1 MVYFLAGD
9 TRNRVKQ
16 GIGMDQITE
25 SLLARVW
32 QSQALRDKELVTA
45 GGEHL
50 QVIYPG
56 RTNNEGGPDFHHA
69 IIATGEGELRGDVEL
84 HVRSSGWQAHRHHRD
99 PRYNGVILHVVMW
112 HDKQRPTVLQD
123 GRAVPVLPLHPYLG
137 DSDWFSCLLVAP
149 DEPCHDVA
157 ARLGGDVVGEL
168 LDEAGEERFLAKAGR
183 FQEEI
188 AIKEGEQVLYEGLM
202 GALGYSRNKESFEEL
217 ARRMPLKV
225 LKHIA
230 SVESLAR
237 RGAAL
242 EVALLGQAELLNWQL
257 SGVRPGNMPQRRI
270 AGAGYLLAR
279 YLKRGLVSGLLQLV
293 READVKNGHRRLE
306 KGLMI
311 TRDDYG
317 TLIGWGRA
325 REMVVNILLPFSFAW
340 GEKELGEHALALYR
354 SYPLLEENQI
364 TREMSRQLFGDFG
377 YGVVN
382 SARRQQG
389 LIHLYKSFCLD
400 RKCPQCPLLRPA

>member
-1 MVYFLAGD
+1 
-9 TRNRVKQ
+9 
-16 GIGMDQITE
+16 MDQIME

-32 QSQALRDKELVTA
+32 QSQILRDKELVTVGA
-45 GGEHL
+45 EHL

-56 RTNNEGGPDFHHA
+56 RTNGEGGPDFHHA
-69 IIATGEGELRGDVEL
+69 IIATRDRELRGDVEL
-84 HVRSSGWQAHRHHRD
+84 HVRSSGWQAHGHHRD

-112 HDKQRPTVLQD
+112 HDKQGPTVLQD
-123 GRAVPVLPLHPYLG
+123 GRVVPVLPLHPYLEG
-137 DSDWFSCLLVAP
+137 LDWVSLLAAP

-157 ARLGGDVVGEL
+157 ACLGGDVVGEL

-183 FQEEI
+183 FQTEI

-202 GALGYSRNKESFEEL
+202 GALGYSRNKESFEQL

-225 LKHIA
+225 LKPIA
-230 SVESLAR
+230 YVESLAR

-242 EVALLGQAELLNWQL
+242 EAALLGQAELLNWQL

-279 YLKRGLVSGLLQLV
+279 YLERGLVSGLLQLV
-293 READVKNGHRRLE
+293 KEADVKNGYRRLE
-306 KGLMI
+306 QGLMI
-311 TRDDYG
+311 SRGDYG

-340 GEKELGEHALALYR
+340 GEGELGEHALALYR

-364 TREMSRQLFGDFG
+364 TRQMLRQLFGDFG
-377 YGVVN
+377 YRVVN

-400 RKCPQCPLLRPA
+400 RKCPQCPLLIPA